1 MWLNIVLVLVVVET
15 QQLQRLFTIQKSESN
30 NVNEGIIDTRIALRK
45 NNHLNLLPGAI
56 QIFREA
62 CLRYYR

>member
-15 QQLQRLFTIQKSESN
+15 QQLQRLFTIQKSKSN
-30 NVNEGIIDTRIALRK
+30 NVKMTGIIDTRIAFEDK
-45 NNHLNLLPGAI
+45 IQKPTTGAI